1 MLADL
6 VARPSCG
13 LHHLDGNPGWDMHRI
28 LLALNQSMDAG
39 WNVRPT
45 EDLRMNNLMR
55 DDRLPSISIERRLR
69 EG

>member
-1 MLADL
+1 
-6 VARPSCG
+6 
-13 LHHLDGNPGWDMHRI
+13 
-28 LLALNQSMDAG
+28 MDAG

-55 DDRLPSISIERRLR
+55 DGRLPSSSIERRLG